1 VSRKVRK
8 SERPEDKTEKYNTL
22 IYEIKTSGLSDFPT
36 SGLKTKHM
44 SLITQVDQDI
54 KQAMLA
60 KQPDRLRGLRA
71 IKSAL
76 LLARTEKGAAEE
88 LTQEAEIKVLQK
100 LIKQRKESAEIYKTQ
115 NRDDLYQIEMEEMK
129 VIEPYLPQ
137 QMSRFEIEGY
147 LQELISRLGVTSVS
161 DMGKVM
167 GIASKELAGQ
177 ADGRTISEVVKQ
189 LLG

>member
-1 VSRKVRK
+1 
-8 SERPEDKTEKYNTL
+8 
-22 IYEIKTSGLSDFPT
+22 
-36 SGLKTKHM
+36 M
-44 SLITQVDQDI
+44 SLITQIDQDI

-60 KQPDRLRGLRA
+60 KQADKLRGLRA

-76 LLARTEKGAAEE
+76 LMAKTEKGAAEE
-88 LTQEAEIKVLQK
+88 LTQEAETKVLQK
-100 LIKQRKESAEIYKTQ
+100 LVKQRKESAEIYKTQ
-115 NRDDLYQIEMEEMK
+115 NREDLYQIEIDEMQ

-147 LQELISRLGVTSVS
+147 LQELISRLGATSVS
-161 DMGKVM
+161 DMGRVM
-167 GIASKELAGQ
+167 GMANKELAGQ

>member
-1 VSRKVRK
+1 
-8 SERPEDKTEKYNTL
+8 
-22 IYEIKTSGLSDFPT
+22 
-36 SGLKTKHM
+36 M
-44 SLITQVDQDI
+44 SLINQVDQDI

-71 IKSAL
+71 VKAAL

-100 LIKQRKESAEIYKTQ
+100 LVKQRKESAEIYKTQ
-115 NRDDLYQIEMEEMK
+115 NREDLYEIEIEEMR

-137 QMSRFEIEGY
+137 QMTRFEIEGY
-147 LQELISRLGVTSVS
+147 LEELIGRIGASSVS
-161 DMGKVM
+161 DMGRVM
-167 GIASKELAGQ
+167 GMANKELAGK
-177 ADGRTISEVVKQ
+177 ADGKTISEVVRQ

>member
-1 VSRKVRK
+1 
-8 SERPEDKTEKYNTL
+8 
-22 IYEIKTSGLSDFPT
+22 
-36 SGLKTKHM
+36 M
-44 SLITQVDQDI
+44 SLINQIDQDI

-60 KQPDRLRGLRA
+60 KQAERLRGLRA

-76 LLARTEKGAAEE
+76 LLARTEKGATEE
-88 LTQEAEIKVLQK
+88 LTKEAEIKVLQK
-100 LIKQRKESAEIYKTQ
+100 LVKQRKESAEIYKAQ
-115 NRDDLYQIEMEEMK
+115 KRDDLYNIEIDEMQ

-147 LQELISRLGVTSVS
+147 IQEVINRTGATSVS
-161 DMGKVM
+161 DMGKIM
-167 GIASKELAGQ
+167 GIANKELAGQ

>member
-1 VSRKVRK
+1 
-8 SERPEDKTEKYNTL
+8 
-22 IYEIKTSGLSDFPT
+22 
-36 SGLKTKHM
+36 M
-44 SLITQVDQDI
+44 SLINQIDQDI

-60 KQPDRLRGLRA
+60 KQVERLRGLRA

-88 LTQEAEIKVLQK
+88 LTKEAEIKVLQK
-100 LIKQRKESAEIYKTQ
+100 LVKQRRESAEIYKAQ
-115 NRDDLYQIEMEEMK
+115 NRDDLYSIEIAEIQ
-129 VIEPYLPQ
+129 VIGPYLPQ

-147 LQELISRLGVTSVS
+147 IQEVINRTGATSAS
-161 DMGKVM
+161 DMGKIM
-167 GIASKELAGQ
+167 GIANKELAGQ